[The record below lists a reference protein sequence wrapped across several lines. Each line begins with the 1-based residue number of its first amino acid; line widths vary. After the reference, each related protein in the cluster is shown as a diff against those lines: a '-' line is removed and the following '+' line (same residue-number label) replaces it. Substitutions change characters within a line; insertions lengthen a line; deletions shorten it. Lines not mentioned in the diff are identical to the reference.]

1 MMPSITAN
9 HRLTQERWRQFT
21 DIPLTV
27 AAALFLVAYAWEV
40 IADLRPPRDFT
51 TETIMWIIWAIFV
64 VDFVVNLILAPRRVR
79 WFFTHFHEFL
89 IVALPALRPLR
100 LLRLVTLLSILQ
112 RGAGRALRG
121 RVVIYAVGA
130 SIILVFVA
138 ALAELDVERG
148 APGSHIHNFGDA
160 LWWAVVTITSVG
172 YGDIAPVTFVG
183 RLIAIGVMIAGIALL
198 GTVTATLASF
208 FIDRVADTTKEESD
222 ETQAAIAVLT
232 AEIAALRSDIAAARI
247 GAPAVTVGAES
258 RATRVDDHRR
268 ESTVETA

>member
-1 MMPSITAN
+1 MTEARRAAS
-9 HRLTQERWRQFT
+9 RRTQAHWRQLT

-27 AAALFLVAYAWEV
+27 AAAIFLVASAWEV
-40 IADLRPPRDFT
+40 IADLRPPDDIP
-51 TETIMWIIWAIFV
+51 TETIMWVIWGIFV
-64 VDFVVNLILAPRRVR
+64 IDFVVNLVLAERRVR

-100 LLRLVTLLSILQ
+100 LLRLVTLLAILQ

-130 SIILVFVA
+130 SMILVFVA
-138 ALAELDVERG
+138 ALAELDVERH

-160 LWWAVVTITSVG
+160 LWWACVTITSVG
-172 YGDIAPVTFVG
+172 YGDIAPVTLVG
-183 RLIAIGVMIAGIALL
+183 RFIAVGVMIAGIALL

-222 ETQAAIAVLT
+222 ETHASLATLT
-232 AEIAALRSDIAAARI
+232 AEISALRDELRQATLARDG
-247 GAPAVTVGAES
+247 GAVRTRTSEGAE
-258 RATRVDDHRR
+258 
-268 ESTVETA
+268 